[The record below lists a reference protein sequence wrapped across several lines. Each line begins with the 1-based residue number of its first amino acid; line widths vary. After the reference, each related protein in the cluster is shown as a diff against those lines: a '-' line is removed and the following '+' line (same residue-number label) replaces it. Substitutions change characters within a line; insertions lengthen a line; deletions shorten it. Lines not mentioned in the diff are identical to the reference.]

1 MANYTIFSGQEEDKQ
16 LAAAA
21 EMAATT
27 TAGDIQYVI
36 VQQVASEWVS
46 SFLTAHEHI
55 KGYPVP

>member
-36 VQQVASEWVS
+36 VQQVASE
-46 SFLTAHEHI
+46 
-55 KGYPVP
+55 